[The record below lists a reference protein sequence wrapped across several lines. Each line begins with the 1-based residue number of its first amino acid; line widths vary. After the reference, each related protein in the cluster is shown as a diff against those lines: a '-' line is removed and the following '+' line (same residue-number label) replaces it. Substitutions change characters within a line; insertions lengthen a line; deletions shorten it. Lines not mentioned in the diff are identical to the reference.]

1 MANFGNAIMG
11 FFSGGATGGGGGT
24 STGINGLNG
33 TTDIGLGGT
42 LSGNTLI
49 DVNSLSFEMSNAFL
63 VSFEGTSGG
72 SSAKLSIK
80 ADIIQTTFNNG
91 VLSAQEGF
99 NFDYINRLYVFG
111 GTDATISCDS
121 INQRII
127 FATKNLLL
135 DAITLNSG
143 ATTISGNT
151 IPITINSTQY
161 YILLAT

>member
-11 FFSGGATGGGGGT
+11 FFSGGATGGGGA
-24 STGINGLNG
+24 STGVNGLNG
-33 TTDIGLGGT
+33 TTNIGLGGT
-42 LSGNTLI
+42 LDGNTLI
-49 DVNSLSFEMSNAFL
+49 DANSLSFEMSNAFL

-72 SSAKLSIK
+72 TSAKLSIK
-80 ADIIQTTFNNG
+80 ADVIQTTFNNG

-99 NFDYINRLYVFG
+99 TFDYINRLYVFG
-111 GTDATISCDS
+111 GNDASITCDS

-127 FATKNLLL
+127 FATKFLGL

-143 ATTISGNT
+143 ATTISVNT